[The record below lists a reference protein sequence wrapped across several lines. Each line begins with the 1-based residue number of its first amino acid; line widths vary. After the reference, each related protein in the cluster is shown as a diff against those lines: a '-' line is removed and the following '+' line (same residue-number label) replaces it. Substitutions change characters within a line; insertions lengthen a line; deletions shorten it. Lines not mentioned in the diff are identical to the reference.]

1 MIDFIPHLLCRV
13 CPGRGEFILQPLRT
27 LTQVLGYRLKLFLVF
42 FFIEVFI
49 LRLFRS
55 LAIGEVTD
63 KEDGDARRNTTE
75 APRKT
80 PRAAGERG
88 FPKAPR
94 WYSDERSRLP
104 AEYVDRFR
112 RVIRQAPTE
121 YPQATA
127 EYKLGIHFE
136 YFEYFELE
144 N

>member
-1 MIDFIPHLLCRV
+1 MS
-13 CPGRGEFILQPLRT
+13 PL
-27 LTQVLGYRLKLFLVF
+27 F
-42 FFIEVFI
+42 
-49 LRLFRS
+49 
-55 LAIGEVTD
+55 D

-127 EYKLGIHFE
+127 EYKLGIH
-136 YFEYFELE
+136 LE
-144 N
+144 MAMTHMTPAMMTRMTPS